1 MESLTIERSIYRLSS
16 ALAYRL
22 TSRAALPLA
31 VELEDLVLIE
41 SCRSLG
47 ITEKEMWI
55 MSPGMFQSNDAI
67 IEAYHCILEG
77 FLFQLQL
84 PMGEEPNTNEWWL
97 RANMRGG
104 GGGGVSTSFDPTS
117 SNFGGS
123 RSVLRSSYMSSHEFF
138 SHFRP
143 KNSDW
148 KGLAARHD
156 LLRRYKVVI
165 AQPAS
170 TPRPSSS
177 SSSTSLPITDGDET
191 MEAAPQHINNTTDQ
205 IIPSSSSSS
214 SSSTATTTTTTLA
227 TPTIIT
233 KLVYDFPSARVPST
247 VDDLLRIGGCSAS
260 QVEGLMTFITSAS
273 AGSSSS
279 SFSTTL
285 GGGGGGVSSESL
297 PVMLDNTLTV
307 LKEVKEFNIKT
318 TKVIEAVR
326 SLRGSSTSAENQLI
340 KSMQLRRPLPSI
352 NDVFVSL
359 SAKYQGG
366 GGGGGGGGIN
376 SASQLSEFSRGG
388 RGRGRGGRGRGGGA
402 RGGGIIAP
410 GRKRGRPPSS
420 SSTVSAA
427 GKRGGLSSSFSHS
440 LVTSASDKVK
450 PSIIRFQS
458 SALSQSS
465 LSQSSLSQ
473 SALSQSALSQSAL
486 SQSALSQTRN
496 EESGFHGSSVA
507 VLSSTSFAG
516 ETDSSGGGRGGG
528 EGGGGDD
535 EVMNSA
541 MNSGLSAGAAS
552 VVRTDG
558 RGNDIELIE
567 ALFEETS

>member
-165 AQPAS
+165 AQSAS

-177 SSSTSLPITDGDET
+177 SSSTSLPLTDGDET
-191 MEAAPQHINNTTDQ
+191 MEAAPQYINNTTDQ
-205 IIPSSSSSS
+205 IIPSSFSSSS
-214 SSSTATTTTTTLA
+214 SATTTTTTLA

-279 SFSTTL
+279 SFSKTL

-366 GGGGGGGGIN
+366 GGGGGGIN

-388 RGRGRGGRGRGGGA
+388 RGRGRGGRGRGGGG
-402 RGGGIIAP
+402 RGAGIIAP

-420 SSTVSAA
+420 SSTVSAT

-473 SALSQSALSQSAL
+473 SALSQSALSQ
-486 SQSALSQTRN
+486 TRN
-496 EESGFHGSSVA
+496 EESGYHGSSVA

-516 ETDSSGGGRGGG
+516 ETGSSGGGRGGG
-528 EGGGGDD
+528 EGEGGDD

-558 RGNDIELIE
+558 RGNDMELIE

>member
-104 GGGGVSTSFDPTS
+104 GGGGVSISFDPTS

-214 SSSTATTTTTTLA
+214 STTTTSTTTTLA

-285 GGGGGGVSSESL
+285 GGGGGGGVSSESL

-318 TKVIEAVR
+318 SKVIEAVR

-366 GGGGGGGGIN
+366 GGGGVGVGGIN

-420 SSTVSAA
+420 SSTVSAT

-440 LVTSASDKVK
+440 LVTSTSDKVK

-465 LSQSSLSQ
+465 
-473 SALSQSALSQSAL
+473 LSQSALSQSAL

-496 EESGFHGSSVA
+496 EESGFSSVA

-516 ETDSSGGGRGGG
+516 ETGSSSGGGGRGGG
-528 EGGGGDD
+528 GGGGGGGDD

-558 RGNDIELIE
+558 RGNDMELIE

>member
-104 GGGGVSTSFDPTS
+104 GGGGVSSSFDPTS

-156 LLRRYKVVI
+156 LLRRYKVVK

-191 MEAAPQHINNTTDQ
+191 MEAAPQYINNTRDQ

-214 SSSTATTTTTTLA
+214 SSATTTTTTLA

-366 GGGGGGGGIN
+366 GGGGGGIN

-420 SSTVSAA
+420 SSTIPAT

-440 LVTSASDKVK
+440 LVTSTSDKVK

-458 SALSQSS
+458 SALSYSS

-486 SQSALSQTRN
+486 SQTRN
-496 EESGFHGSSVA
+496 EESGYHGSSVA

-516 ETDSSGGGRGGG
+516 ETGSSGGGRGGG
-528 EGGGGDD
+528 EGEGGDD

-558 RGNDIELIE
+558 RGNDMELIE

>member
-104 GGGGVSTSFDPTS
+104 GGGGVSISFDPTS
-117 SNFGGS
+117 SNFGGL

-214 SSSTATTTTTTLA
+214 STTTTSTTTTLA

-285 GGGGGGVSSESL
+285 GGGGGGGVSSESL

-318 TKVIEAVR
+318 SKVIEAVR

-366 GGGGGGGGIN
+366 GRGGVGVGGIN

-420 SSTVSAA
+420 SSTVSAT

-440 LVTSASDKVK
+440 LVTSTSDKVK

-465 LSQSSLSQ
+465 
-473 SALSQSALSQSAL
+473 LSQSALSQSAL

-496 EESGFHGSSVA
+496 EESGFSSVA

-516 ETDSSGGGRGGG
+516 ETGSSSGGGGRGGG
-528 EGGGGDD
+528 EGGGGGGDD

-558 RGNDIELIE
+558 RGNDMELIE